1 MNLNQNALNQG
12 AAAGALVVV
21 VKLIAYIIGIDAYM
35 STPVSLGALV
45 FVIAGMCIACIATRK
60 MDGHLTFQDA
70 FRTAWLA
77 SAVATGVVLVFEVLL
92 FALIDP
98 EMSTKVVDFTVES
111 MQNDLSGFMAMSDS
125 IIEETRASMLWWS
138 GAGGKSIGWL
148 IGLAFWAVVSAIVGA
163 AFKRNA
169 ADAIR

>member
-1 MNLNQNALNQG
+1 M
-12 AAAGALVVV
+12 VV

-77 SAVATGVVLVFEVLL
+77 SAVATGVALVFEVLL

-125 IIEETRASMLWWS
+125 IIEETRSSMLWWS

>member
-21 VKLIAYIIGIDAYM
+21 VKLIAYIIGVDAYM
-35 STPVSLGALV
+35 STPVSLGAFV

-77 SAVATGVVLVFEVLL
+77 SAAATGVVLVFEVLL

-148 IGLAFWAVVSAIVGA
+148 IGLAFWAVISAIVGA

>member
-12 AAAGALVVV
+12 GAAGALVVV
-21 VKLIAYIIGIDAYM
+21 VKLIAYLMGIKAYM
-35 STPVSLGALV
+35 STPVSLGSLV
-45 FVIAGMCIACIATRK
+45 FIIAGMCIACIATRK
-60 MDGHLTFQDA
+60 TAGHLTFQDA

-77 SAVATGVVLVFEVLL
+77 SAVATGIVLVFEVLL

-98 EMSTKVVDFTVES
+98 EMTTKVVDFTVES
-111 MQNDLSGFMAMSDS
+111 INDLSGFMAMSDS

-148 IGLAFWAVVSAIVGA
+148 IGLAFWGVLSAIVGA
-163 AFKRNA
+163 VFKRNSA
-169 ADAIR
+169 NTIR